1 VGDFSAT
8 KDAGGRSYFETGMTV
23 PRLALDAA
31 LVETAQDAGVELYE
45 GWRLSQLAA
54 GDEGWTLVPTGNGA
68 DPVRARLLL
77 AADGVHS
84 TVARRLRLQLPTRM
98 RKVALVAHLRGIAGL
113 EEYGEI
119 HVAGRRYVGLAPL
132 EAGGGGDLCNVA
144 MVVDEKRDSPFLA
157 GRPEAFL
164 LESLSTFPH
173 LQGRLEH
180 LRVVR
185 PTLTTS
191 RICVRVRRCS
201 GEGFLLVGDAGGY
214 YDPFTGEGIY
224 RALRSAQ
231 LAAEVAA
238 QSLAGRDRSAVSLA
252 QYDRMLRKEF
262 RGKRAV
268 ESIIQTAVQ
277 VPPLANHIAGV
288 LKRKAGM
295 ADTIVAVTG
304 DYLPSSAVLRP
315 GFLFRLIM

>member
-1 VGDFSAT
+1 
-8 KDAGGRSYFETGMTV
+8 MTV
-23 PRLALDAA
+23 PRLVLDAA
-31 LVETAQDAGVELYE
+31 LVQAAQAAGVELHE
-45 GWRLSQLAA
+45 GWRLSQLSAE
-54 GDEGWTLVPTGNGA
+54 DRTWTLVPAGSRT
-68 DPVRARLLL
+68 DLVRARLLL

-84 TVARRLRLQLPTRM
+84 TVARRLGLQIPM
-98 RKVALVAHLRGIAGL
+98 GMHKVALVAHVRGIAGL

-132 EAGGGGDLCNVA
+132 EADGKGDLCNVA
-144 MVVDEKRDSPFLA
+144 MVVDEKRDGPKL
-157 GRPEAFL
+157 GGHPEDFL
-164 LESLSTFPH
+164 LEALSTFPR
-173 LQGRLEH
+173 LRGRLDN

-191 RICVRVRRCS
+191 RICVRARRCS
-201 GEGFLLVGDAGGY
+201 GDGFLLVGDAGGY

-231 LAAEVAA
+231 LAVGVAST
-238 QSLAGRDRSAVSLA
+238 SLASQDLSAASLA
-252 QYDRMLRKEF
+252 QYDLLLQQEF

-277 VPPLANHIAGV
+277 VPPLANHIARI
-288 LKRKAGM
+288 LRRKAGM

-315 GFLFRLIM
+315 GFLLRLLI